1 MWTYEFE
8 EDGGYDCMT
17 GAFVLKRDGRP
28 LIVIDLENF
37 GQASGQRPPP
47 PEAVAEA
54 EQLALKIVK
63 ALNEFGHE
71 DHD

>member
-17 GAFVLKRDGRP
+17 DAFLLKRDGRT

-37 GQASGQRPPP
+37 GQASNEPPP
-47 PEAVAEA
+47 PEAAAEA

-63 ALNEFGHE
+63 ALNEFGQ
-71 DHD
+71 